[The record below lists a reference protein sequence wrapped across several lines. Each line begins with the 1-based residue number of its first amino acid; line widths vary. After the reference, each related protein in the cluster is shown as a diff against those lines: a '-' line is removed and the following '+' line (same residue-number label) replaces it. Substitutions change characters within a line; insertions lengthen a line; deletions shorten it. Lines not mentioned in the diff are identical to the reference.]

1 MDKLKEIVI
10 PNSVQYIGD
19 SAFEYCSSLKE
30 IVIPDGIESIGY
42 RAFDDCRILVIR
54 GSKSSYAE
62 EYAEKNEIQF
72 KPI

>member
-1 MDKLKEIVI
+1 MKTQIDV
-10 PNSVQYIGD
+10 PNTVKTIGHR
-19 SAFEYCSSLKE
+19 AFQSCFSLKE

-62 EYAEKNEIQF
+62 EYAAKNEIEF
-72 KPI
+72 KPL